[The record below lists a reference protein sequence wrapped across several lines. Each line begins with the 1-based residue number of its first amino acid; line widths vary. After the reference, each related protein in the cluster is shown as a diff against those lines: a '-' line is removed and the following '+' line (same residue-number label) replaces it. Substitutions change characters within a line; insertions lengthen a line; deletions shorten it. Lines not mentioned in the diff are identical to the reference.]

1 MHRPG
6 GPALGRR
13 CRASYDRPVPIT
25 WKVLLV
31 VLLACFAA
39 SMAIAL
45 VRLL

>member
-1 MHRPG
+1 M
-6 GPALGRR
+6 PA
-13 CRASYDRPVPIT
+13 T